1 MPCQV
6 WWIHRKAGEEDD
18 EYPVGDPRRNWL
30 KGNIVEMGEGQFGV
44 SLEEERRSRDLT
56 LGAAPS
62 FVCAVSSM
70 VSAKSRQPSEV
81 QAIETIHYF
90 PLASRTSSCD
100 EILEKAHE
108 SLRCIEW
115 EQITKQL
122 MTGAIC
128 GAGDQSLQANEL
140 FQLSRPI
147 RRGGK
152 SWESLGKL
160 GRARE
165 SWGELGRAGEG

>member
-6 WWIHRKAGEEDD
+6 WWVHRKDGEEDAA
-18 EYPVGDPRRNWL
+18 YPVGDPRRNWL
-30 KGNIVEMGEGQFGV
+30 KGTIVEIAEAQFGV
-44 SLEEERRSRDLT
+44 SLEGERRRSRRSSVASTKSTSTNSTIASIRT
-56 LGAAPS
+56 LS
-62 FVCAVSSM
+62 RSSQQG
-70 VSAKSRQPSEV
+70 SRQSSQV

-100 EILEKAHE
+100 EILEKAHA

-147 RRGGK
+147 RQGAWK
-152 SWESLGKL
+152 
-160 GRARE
+160 
-165 SWGELGRAGEG
+165 SWGELGRVRKS

>member
-1 MPCQV
+1 MLRAECLV
-6 WWIHRKAGEEDD
+6 RSGGYTARMARKMTTT
-18 EYPVGDPRRNWL
+18 PLVTRRNWL
-30 KGNIVEMGEGQFGV
+30 KGNIVEIGEGQFGV
-44 SLEEERRSRDLT
+44 SLEGEQRSRDLT
-56 LGAAPS
+56 MGAAPS
-62 FVCAVSSM
+62 FGCAVSSM
-70 VSAKSRQPSEV
+70 LSAMSRQPSEV

-147 RRGGK
+147 RQGGK
-152 SWESLGKL
+152 SWGELE
-160 GRARE
+160 RARE
-165 SWGELGRAGEG
+165 S

>member
-44 SLEEERRSRDLT
+44 SLEGGRRRSRQL
-56 LGAAPS
+56 S
-62 FVCAVSSM
+62 
-70 VSAKSRQPSEV
+70 QV
-81 QAIETIHYF
+81 QAIETIRYF

-147 RRGGK
+147 RQGGK
-152 SWESLGKL
+152 SWGELE
-160 GRARE
+160 RVRE
-165 SWGELGRAGEG
+165 S